1 MNTELILFNS
11 DFEDLGVLTSDVDFE
26 VGNSSAL
33 NNFELHAVGLDA
45 YGFYIEGTEYGG
57 IFEYEAGG
65 TNTDQLTLK
74 GWTWRGLLS
83 QSIITPP
90 SGSDYRIVSGDAHTI
105 MNSLLSGLL
114 GGLFTVPNTSSG
126 CTVSNYQFALYTTT
140 LDGIMDMLATY
151 GYRLYI
157 HAEKETVSSPIVIY
171 AEAVEAET
179 LDGTFTAD
187 SPVDMSYVF
196 DGMGINHL
204 VCMGS
209 GELQQR
215 MRKDLYI
222 NASGQV
228 STTKYYTGFHERTA
242 YYDYSSAESMDDLT
256 KYGTERLLEL
266 ASSKTISIHAR
277 EENTLEVGDI
287 VRAVKGGQMVTAPI
301 VKKILKITQGA
312 ISQQYTVKGEN

>member
-1 MNTELILFNS
+1 MKTELILF
-11 DFEDLGVLTSDVDFE
+11 DDQYRDLGVLTSDVDFE

-33 NNFELHAVGLDA
+33 NNFELHAAGLEA

-65 TNTDQLTLK
+65 TTSEELTLK

-83 QSIITPP
+83 QSIISPP

-105 MNSLLSGLL
+105 MQSLIGDLL
-114 GGLFTVPNTSSG
+114 GGLFTVPATASG
-126 CTVSNYQFALYTTT
+126 CTVSSYQFALYTTT
-140 LDGIMDMLATY
+140 LDGIMDMLQTY

-171 AEAVEAET
+171 AEAVPAET
-179 LDGTFTAD
+179 LEGTFTAD
-187 SPVDMSYVF
+187 SPVDMSYVY

-215 MRKDLYI
+215 MRVDLYI
-222 NASGQV
+222 NAAGQV
-228 STTKYYTGFHERTA
+228 STTQYYTGFAERTA
-242 YYDYSSAESMDDLT
+242 LYDYTSAESQDDLI

-266 ASSKTISIHAR
+266 ASSKTIDIHAR
-277 EENTLEVGDI
+277 DENTLEVGDI
-287 VRAVKGGQMVTAPI
+287 VTAVKGGVTLTAPI
-301 VKKILKITQGA
+301 VKKILKIEQGA
-312 ISQQYTVKGEN
+312 ITQQYKVKGEN